1 MAVQEFGKVRAVGK
15 RPIQDNMAA
24 TIIRQ
29 SMERALEAVGVL
41 LEKVAARN
49 VREVGA
55 IDTGRLRG
63 SITHAT
69 KAEGRSAVTAPAR
82 QRDAV
87 HRPSSKFEVWIG
99 TNVEYAP
106 HVEYGTK
113 KMTARP
119 YMRPA
124 LDNNRKLV
132 RKLFADALAEGFQR
146 GK

>member
-1 MAVQEFGKVRAVGK
+1 MLEGQAV
-15 RPIQDNMAA
+15 
-24 TIIRQ
+24 
-29 SMERALEAVGVL
+29 
-41 LEKVAARN
+41 RN

-69 KAEGRSAVTAPAR
+69 KDGVSRVRHSNSKGAG
-82 QRDAV
+82 QHDAV
-87 HRPSSKFEVWIG
+87 SRPHSEYEVWIG

-106 HVEYGTK
+106 YVEYGTR
-113 KMTARP
+113 KMSPRP
-119 YMRPA
+119 YLRPA

-132 RKLFADALAEGFQR
+132 RKLFADALKEGFQR